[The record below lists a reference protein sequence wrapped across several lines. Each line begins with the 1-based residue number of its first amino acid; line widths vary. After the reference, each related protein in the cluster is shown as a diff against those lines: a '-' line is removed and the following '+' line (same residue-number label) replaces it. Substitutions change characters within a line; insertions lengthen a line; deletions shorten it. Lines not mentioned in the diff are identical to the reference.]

1 MVGASSKELPMKWTV
16 LALFFALGTPALAA
30 APKPAP
36 AKAPESIGTATMD
49 KDGTVRLQLRATGAG
64 GVVGDAL
71 LLYPRD
77 HKDYRMILDHLGGL
91 KPGERKPVPPF
102 PDEPKPARSR

>member
-1 MVGASSKELPMKWTV
+1 MNWTP
-16 LALFFALGTPALAA
+16 LALCLALSAPALAA
-30 APKPAP
+30 APKPAT

-64 GVVGDAL
+64 GLVGDAL
-71 LLYPRD
+71 LVYPRD

-102 PDEPKPARSR
+102 PDPPEPKPARAP